1 MIFFKSLAFLL
12 LLSTSTA
19 LNPHHFQ
26 GSEEWSGWGGN
37 IFNNR
42 WASEDAEVSSSNIHS
57 LVEHCRYTYEHG
69 VSATPVISRPFVY
82 YPTWSGLFV
91 ALNYVTCA
99 VQWQINVTDIVWGF
113 APLSEVQA
121 NVTSAVSRTSPQLD
135 GDVLFF
141 GTHAHAL
148 LVAVNRHSGTMLGVV
163 QINTHPLA
171 IVTMSPTVY
180 EGKVFAGSS
189 SMEESAASVI
199 PGYQCC
205 SFVGNL
211 VAMKFNRLGGH
222 FDVQWN
228 ISTLPEPRGVG
239 GWSGGAIW
247 GSQPSIDPERGQVF
261 IATGNVYAAPA
272 AVQVC
277 QNSTKNES
285 ACLPANAWQE
295 SVLAIDIDS
304 GNPNWVHQLTPL
316 DAWTLA
322 CGIPGV
328 IPQDQ
333 ALCPG
338 KPGPDADFGMAP
350 AFVPRS
356 AAKTASGQD
365 VVVVGQKNGNLY
377 SLAADSGT
385 LLWSVV
391 TGPGS
396 AGGGL
401 SWGIAVDD
409 SQVYFTAI
417 NSLQATWQL
426 QPSNVTVHN
435 SAYGAAKLADG
446 SLLWETQTPQ
456 DSLAL
461 SPPSV
466 VNDIIVVGRNAP
478 VGQFGAPT
486 GIYGGLVVLAKTT
499 GKVIAE
505 FDLDNDFYGGV
516 AIQNQYILFGTG
528 YNGHN
533 GTGSF
538 YVMSVR
544 KKN

>member
-1 MIFFKSLAFLL
+1 
-12 LLSTSTA
+12 
-19 LNPHHFQ
+19 
-26 GSEEWSGWGGN
+26 
-37 IFNNR
+37 
-42 WASEDAEVSSSNIHS
+42 
-57 LVEHCRYTYEHG
+57 
-69 VSATPVISRPFVY
+69 
-82 YPTWSGLFV
+82 
-91 ALNYVTCA
+91 
-99 VQWQINVTDIVWGF
+99 
-113 APLSEVQA
+113 
-121 NVTSAVSRTSPQLD
+121 
-135 GDVLFF
+135 
-141 GTHAHAL
+141 
-148 LVAVNRHSGTMLGVV
+148 
-163 QINTHPLA
+163 
-171 IVTMSPTVY
+171 MSPTVY

-189 SMEESAASVI
+189 SMEELAASVI

-228 ISTLPEPRGVG
+228 ISTLPEPRGPG

-247 GSQPSIDPERGQVF
+247 ESQPSIDPERGQLF
-261 IATGNVYAAPA
+261 IATGNVYAAPP
-272 AVQVC
+272 AVQRKPKLGA
-277 QNSTKNES
+277 ST
-285 ACLPANAWQE
+285 NA
-295 SVLAIDIDS
+295 
-304 GNPNWVHQLTPL
+304 L

-328 IPQDQ
+328 IPQNQ

-377 SLAADSGT
+377 SLAADSGK

-401 SWGIAVDD
+401 SWGIALTIAK
-409 SQVYFTAI
+409 YT
-417 NSLQATWQL
+417 SLLST
-426 QPSNVTVHN
+426 
-435 SAYGAAKLADG
+435 KLADG
-446 SLLWETQTPQ
+446 SLLWETQTPH

-466 VNDIIVVGRNAP
+466 VNDIVVVGRNAP

-486 GIYGGLVVLAKTT
+486 GVYGGPVVLAKTT
-499 GKVIAE
+499 GNVIAE
-505 FDLDNDFYGGV
+505 FDLDNDLYGGV

-544 KKN
+544 KKKLENTNT